1 MSEAREKILLER
13 ILPDVE
19 KPGRYIGG
27 EWNAVRKDPAAAQL
41 KIGLV
46 FPDVYEIGMS
56 YLGQKIL
63 YSIINAQPSFLA
75 ERIFAPWPDMERALR
90 KHKEP
95 LRSLENG
102 IPGGE
107 FDILGFSLL
116 YELNYSNILTV
127 LDLSGIPF
135 LAGERKPGHPL
146 VIAGGPAAFNPEPTA
161 EIFDLFLIGDGEEA
175 VLEIISR
182 AAELKQGGAS
192 RSVIKKDLAGIRGVY
207 VPSLYASYRAG
218 DSPLLAVR
226 PTAGAPPHVEKRVLR
241 AFARSYF
248 PEEIIVP
255 NVQTVFD
262 RVAVEVARGC
272 PHKCR
277 FCQATS
283 LYAPYRVK
291 DPTFVVDKIFG
302 SLRATGYED
311 ASLFSLS
318 VSDYPYLGETVK
330 SLMEGLEKDH
340 VALSLSS
347 LRPKGL
353 SADIVRNIIKVRKT
367 GFTLVPEAGS
377 ERLRRVIN
385 KNLTDKDL
393 WDAAANAYEEGWRL
407 LKLYVMI
414 GLPTET
420 EEDLSGIGSLVEGL
434 SDLGRRILGSPP
446 HINLSVSSFIPKP
459 HTPFQWEA
467 MEDETTLRDKQIFLR
482 RILKRMGN
490 VQVKDQPLESSFLEA
505 VFSRGDRRLSEVL
518 QRAWSG
524 GARFDSWR
532 DHFRFNL
539 WRDAFAGAGIDGRP
553 YSGPL
558 PRSAVLPWDHIR
570 TGVKKEFLSA
580 EHDKA
585 LRAEESP
592 SCLETS
598 CGRCLGCEFLA
609 DLERSFKKKVES
621 PVPLK
626 SFLGYPS
633 EMALRYQAFY
643 EKSGSARFASHNDL
657 VNILQRSLKRAGIE
671 VHYTEGFH
679 PKMQM
684 SLVPALPLGMVGRR
698 ESFEYK
704 SSYAVEQED
713 FLASVNRSVPP
724 GIRFSGLTR
733 VETRAPSLTDRIEA
747 FIYSIDLSAEKMR
760 DALARA
766 QEGQNLKGGDDDV
779 AERLVRDYLE
789 RKHDL
794 IEDIRVERAAGR
806 VVIRIRYDTRRPLR
820 IQDVAEQIYGLTNA
834 VDIMSRDTIL
844 FRH

>member
-19 KPGRYIGG
+19 KPGRYVGG

-75 ERIFAPWPDMERALR
+75 ERIFAPWPDMERELR

-135 LAGERKPGHPL
+135 LAGERKSGHPL

-192 RSVIKKDLAGIRGVY
+192 RSVIMKDLAGIRGVY

-226 PTAGAPPHVEKRVLR
+226 PTAGAPPYVEKRVLR
-241 AFARSYF
+241 AFARSHF
-248 PEEIIVP
+248 PEDIIVP

-318 VSDYPYLGETVK
+318 VSDYPYLGETIK

-420 EEDLSGIGSLVEGL
+420 EEDLSGIGTLVEEL
-434 SDLGRRILGSPP
+434 SNLGRRILGSPP

-482 RILKRMGN
+482 RLLKRMRN
-490 VQVKDQPLESSFLEA
+490 VQVKDQPLEGSFLEA

-532 DHFRFNL
+532 DHFRFDL
-539 WRDAFAGAGIDGRP
+539 WREAFAGAGIDGRP

-570 TGVKKEFLSA
+570 TGVKKAFLSA
-580 EHDKA
+580 EYDKA
-585 LRAEESP
+585 LRAEQSP

-598 CGRCLGCEFLA
+598 CGRCLGCYFFA

-621 PVPLK
+621 PIPLK

-633 EMALRYQAFY
+633 ETALRYQAFY

-657 VNILQRSLKRAGIE
+657 VNVLQRSLKRAGIE
-671 VHYTEGFH
+671 VHFTVGFH

-684 SLVPALPLGMVGRR
+684 SLVPALPLGMVGRG

-704 SSYAVEQED
+704 SSYAVKQED

-724 GIRFSGLTR
+724 GIRFSGLIR

-766 QEGQNLKGGDDDV
+766 QEGKNLKGGDDDV
-779 AERLVRDYLE
+779 AESLVRDYLE
-789 RKHDL
+789 RKQDL
-794 IEDIRVERAAGR
+794 IEDIRVERAVGR
-806 VVIRIRYDTRRPLR
+806 VVIRIQYDPRRPLR
-820 IQDVAEQIYGLTNA
+820 IQDVAEQIFGLTDA